1 MLTKKLIKKI
11 VELYDDEANIYKI
24 YNDVANF
31 TSKVV
36 QQQATRNC
44 YILIRVYN
52 SIKNILEIRGRSR
65 A

>member
-36 QQQATRNC
+36 QQQATRNS

-52 SIKNILEIRGRSR
+52 SIKNILEIRGRTR